1 MDEKKVTLR
10 VCYNGGTDDQGK
22 TIVKKQSYSNI
33 ITTASKANI
42 KAAANAIGGL
52 SANTM
57 MYAETVTTE
66 RIK

>member
-10 VCYNGGTDDQGK
+10 VCYNAGTDDQGK
-22 TIVKKQSYSNI
+22 TIVRKQSYSNV
-33 ITTASKANI
+33 ITSATKENI
-42 KAAANAIGGL
+42 KSAANAIGSL
-52 SANTM
+52 SAMTM